1 MSIDL
6 GDWAVTTLVTGPAV
20 VGLALIALG
29 ATLYAPELMGAV
41 ERINS
46 GNGRKAHSAKR
57 ERARDM
63 FAFDSGDGRVQPG
76 AEAAP
81 EFAAAFARQRI
92 ACASMG
98 KRAFDVAAA
107 LALIIFFA
115 PLFVLVAALV
125 RLDSPGPA
133 IYRQLRIGRSGA
145 PFHIYKFRSMVVDAE
160 KGGACWAQ
168 KNDKRVTRIGSIIR
182 KTRIDEMPQ
191 AFNVLKGEMSFVGP
205 RPERPEF
212 VDVLE
217 KEIPNYCLRHA
228 VRPGITGWA
237 QVKYVYGASV
247 DDARIKLQYD
257 LYYIRHF
264 SLMRDLL
271 IIMMTVRVAL
281 FGLGSR

>member
-1 MSIDL
+1 MSIEV
-6 GDWAVTTLVTGPAV
+6 GDWAVTTLVAGPV
-20 VGLALIALG
+20 VAGLALIAIG
-29 ATLYAPELMGAV
+29 ATLYAPELIGAV

-46 GNGRKAHSAKR
+46 GNGRKSR
-57 ERARDM
+57 PVQRARAKTVL
-63 FAFDSGDGRVQPG
+63 AFDAADGRVRPG
-76 AEAAP
+76 GEATP
-81 EFAAAFARQRI
+81 EFAAAFARRRA
-92 ACASMG
+92 ACASIG
-98 KRAFDVAAA
+98 KRAFDIAAA
-107 LALIIFFA
+107 LALIMLFA
-115 PLFVLVAALV
+115 PLYALVAVLV

-133 IYRQLRIGRSGA
+133 LYRQRRIGRNGA
-145 PFHIYKFRSMVVDAE
+145 PFYIYKFRSMIVDAE
-160 KGGACWAQ
+160 KGGACWAE
-168 KNDKRVTRIGSIIR
+168 KNDKRVTRVGNFIR

-212 VDVLE
+212 VGLLE
-217 KEIPNYCLRHA
+217 KEIPNYHLRHA

-247 DDARIKLQYD
+247 EDARIKLQYD

-271 IIMMTVRVAL
+271 IILMTVKVAL

>member
-6 GDWAVTTLVTGPAV
+6 GDWAVTTLVAGPVV
-20 VGLALIALG
+20 VGLALIALA
-29 ATLYAPELMGAV
+29 ATLYAPELLGAV

-46 GNGRKAHSAKR
+46 ENGR
-57 ERARDM
+57 RARPIKGKRPPDI
-63 FAFDSGDGRVQPG
+63 FGFDVGDGRVQPG

-81 EFAAAFARQRI
+81 EFAAAFARRRV
-92 ACASMG
+92 ACASTG
-98 KRAFDVAAA
+98 KRAFDIAAA
-107 LALIIFFA
+107 LALIVFFA
-115 PLFVLVAALV
+115 PLFALVAALV

-133 IYRQLRIGRSGA
+133 LYRQRRIGRNGA
-145 PFHIYKFRSMVVDAE
+145 PFYIYKFRSMVVDAE
-160 KGGACWAQ
+160 RGGACWAQ
-168 KNDKRVTRIGSIIR
+168 KNDKRVTRIGCIIR

-212 VDVLE
+212 VELLE
-217 KEIPNYCLRHA
+217 KEIPNYHLRHA

-264 SLMRDLL
+264 SLTRDLL